1 MKLPL
6 DRSVLVDMGLGALS
20 DADLDSLLVALIG
33 SLELSVGNT
42 LAARLTDAEMV
53 ELDSLKG
60 AAAAAWLDA
69 HAPGYREVVAYQY
82 REHLIA
88 LRMRVPRILAECQ
101 DPRGD

>member
-69 HAPGYREVVAYQY
+69 HAPGYREGGRLPVPRTPDSPAD
-82 REHLIA
+82 A
-88 LRMRVPRILAECQ
+88 GPPDSGRVPGPTR
-101 DPRGD
+101 